1 MIFLPDNRQPKPY
14 YTKRMH
20 LVGKFNVPDGIIDI
34 TDPCYEKDTWCA
46 MFDVK
51 IKPGTYFCYID
62 MVNFPSLYT
71 EENNNEIKRIEDER
85 IMALTI
91 KHEDFI
97 NKPTKRWIEINSN
110 IGVDAGLCGFYNH
123 KPNFEGQS
131 IWEAFIDN
139 LKKFEGSF
147 NTCDLKPYGITV
159 SSGFGDGCYCA
170 YKAKN
175 KDNEIYALQLR
186 FN

>member
-20 LVGKFNVPDGIIDI
+20 LVGKFNVTDGIIDI

-51 IKPGTYFCYID
+51 IKPGTYYCYID

-85 IMALTI
+85 IMTLTI
-91 KHEDFI
+91 KHEEFI
-97 NKPTKRWIEINSN
+97 EKPLKRWININTN
-110 IGVDAGLCGFYNH
+110 ICVDAGLCGFYNH
-123 KPNFEGQS
+123 KPNFEKEND
-131 IWEAFIDN
+131 WLAFCNN
-139 LKKFEGSF
+139 LKTVDGKFA
-147 NTCDLKPYGITV
+147 TCDLRPYGITV
-159 SSGFGDGCYCA
+159 SSGFGDGCYSA
-170 YKAKN
+170 YKSTKE
-175 KDNEIYALQLR
+175 NEIIALQLR
-186 FN
+186 FD